1 LVKSINWRTLSFE
14 EYSPTTDPQIPANVP
29 QLFWIKRLTPSTH
42 DLKVQWY
49 VDDIP
54 QEGETQDSFIFIS
67 DVPGSF
73 EVKVALMDSTELVLS
88 DPHNYLVDVLSWG
101 VDVVQLTYT
110 LGDVNADDK
119 VDLSD
124 VIYLANYLLK
134 GGPAPS
140 PLEAGNI
147 DCNNG
152 INLADVI
159 YLANY
164 LLKGGPAPELCAPPS
179 AVETL
184 WTDNFSD
191 GNYDTNWTWTL
202 SSGSAQIINGEL
214 ALRGFPDPWIWTSG
228 DPDHPRTG
236 NKYSLYYTTR
246 MSGTGTPASAIN
258 IKDDGAVQWLVSLYP
273 PNGQI
278 LLLKAI
284 IPAPGQYVKWVSGL
298 VKIQYGARLKVYIQV
313 IVDTIRVKVWTG
325 PFEPSKW
332 DLEYDSCY
340 TTGALWPGT
349 FVGGWWVSAND
360 TIFYDDFVAVN
371 LEASS
376 QRWSSSAGVL
386 ERRIDMHKFR
396 PGKSSILMSK

>member
-1 LVKSINWRTLSFE
+1 MKK
-14 EYSPTTDPQIPANVP
+14 QIFVG
-29 QLFWIKRLTPSTH
+29 LFFLFLGLGSATH
-42 DLKVQWY
+42 
-49 VDDIP
+49 
-54 QEGETQDSFIFIS
+54 
-67 DVPGSF
+67 
-73 EVKVALMDSTELVLS
+73 
-88 DPHNYLVDVLSWG
+88 
-101 VDVVQLTYT
+101 
-110 LGDVNADDK
+110 VNAQNPW
-119 VDLSD
+119 LSP
-124 VIYLANYLLK
+124 V
-134 GGPAPS
+134 
-140 PLEAGNI
+140 
-147 DCNNG
+147 
-152 INLADVI
+152 
-159 YLANY
+159 
-164 LLKGGPAPELCAPPS
+164 

-214 ALRGFPDPWIWTSG
+214 ALRGFPDPWIWTLG
-228 DPDHPRTG
+228 DPEHPRTG
-236 NKYSLYYTTR
+236 DKYGLYYSTR

-298 VKIQYGARLKVYIQV
+298 AKIQYGQRLKVCIHV

-349 FVGGWWVSAND
+349 YVGGWWVSAND
-360 TIFYDDFVAVN
+360 TIFYDDFVALNPGGTSVEENGSSEKIDGFSLSHNYPNPFNSSTNITFSVPQAQDVKLEIYN
-371 LEASS
+371 LLGQKVRTLVDEVKNQGTHFIKWDGKDDKGNEVASGIFFY
-376 QRWSSSAGVL
+376 RMEAGVFKETKRML
-386 ERRIDMHKFR
+386 FLK
-396 PGKSSILMSK
+396 